1 MNDLSNCFFRADLRN
16 GLSAV
21 REAVYV
27 CREAARTGQG
37 RDRARTRAR
46 RPLYA
51 GSAGRAARRSARCA
65 RSGERM
71 PRHGRRTHGRRGQPA
86 RSGRCGLRSFQKN
99 RPRTGERNQT
109 KVTAD
114 FQPLAPRRAPKNRR
128 RRTLSA
134 GTARAERPC
143 RRSPAR
149 RTSRRQAASR
159 SPRRA
164 RRKSARIPRK

>member
-1 MNDLSNCFFRADLRN
+1 MNDLSNCFFAPICGTACPPCAKRCTYAAKRRGQGRGAIGRGQGRGGRYTQAAPDARQ
-16 GLSAV
+16 GEAPAV
-21 REAVYV
+21 REAANV
-27 CREAARTGQG
+27 CRDTAGAHTAGADSP
-37 RDRARTRAR
+37 RDRD
-46 RPLYA
+46 
-51 GSAGRAARRSARCA
+51 AAV
-65 RSGERM
+65 
-71 PRHGRRTHGRRGQPA
+71 
-86 RSGRCGLRSFQKN
+86 CGLSKKN
-99 RPRTGERNQT
+99 RPRAGERNQA

-114 FQPLAPRRAPKNRR
+114 FQPPAPRRAPKNRR